1 MTCIL
6 FYRNFLWS
14 LTTLDDSL
22 RLSYTFLLMI
32 KICTAYFTHIYKC
45 FDSSLSKYCWP
56 FNIVV
61 ISLILKRWWF
71 DIYEMLLMIFSFT
84 FTSTLPELQDYV
96 CIIASLLLRYKLQN
110 KSRDL
115 RKDVQAGWAYLW
127 RTTGMQRSTFN
138 VNNLRIYK
146 STYSS

>member
-32 KICTAYFTHIYKC
+32 KICTAYFTHTYKC

-71 DIYEMLLMIFSFT
+71 DIYEMLLIIFFPSPSHQLSQNYKIMFVLLHPCFWGISCKT
-84 FTSTLPELQDYV
+84 RAETYVRMYRPDELIYDV
-96 CIIASLLLRYKLQN
+96 HLGCKEALLMSII
-110 KSRDL
+110 
-115 RKDVQAGWAYLW
+115 
-127 RTTGMQRSTFN
+127 
-138 VNNLRIYK
+138 
-146 STYSS
+146 